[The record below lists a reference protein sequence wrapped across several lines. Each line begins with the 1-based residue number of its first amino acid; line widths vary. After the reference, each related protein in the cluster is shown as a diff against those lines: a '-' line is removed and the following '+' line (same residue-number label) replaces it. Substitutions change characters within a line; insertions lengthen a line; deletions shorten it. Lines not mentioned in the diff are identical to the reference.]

1 MNNGFARKRWL
12 AALALVALL
21 LSGTGSAEASFG
33 RITGITGM
41 PELSGSREAYR
52 VTLIASEQTSLALS
66 ATAAATATDNGGTR
80 IRWSVT
86 PDSGS
91 TASVSLVPYDGISQV
106 DVTGAA
112 NCVVRF
118 ANPGAGDRYT
128 VTAQLED
135 SLGNKIGANAV
146 VKVSFLVPVA
156 LTGVTLDRTSVTIRQ
171 GGRPVY
177 LKATPITANATSVS
191 YTWSS
196 QKPSIATLTQMLPLS
211 PDVALVT
218 GSYPGYS
225 AQVQVQAS
233 SYGGALYTATCEVN
247 VADTGEVADDMKL
260 SPVMGKAEEIAA
272 TGLYAVDAK
281 FVRDVYALDAPDIA
295 SLAGMEG
302 SPSVRFLLGSADISP
317 MPMLS
322 VDRDAIMGALGVTN
336 YKTSTAA
343 ALKLDLPFEP
353 PMKKGDMVPFVLSF
367 KLDDLRYPDG
377 NTSVG
382 RPASPEAFAND
393 FRLVKYFQRDNT
405 RYSID
410 VSEILMRRST
420 ADYIRFVGGNAQIT
434 PLLVFVDGVAPANCD
449 KRAGENNEFGVKYV
463 ANSKLLFI
471 YDGNANTAI
480 SDPLV
485 LERRSSG
492 TGSGGGGGGC
502 DTGTGLCTVV
512 ALLGIAA
519 TFRRGRNERK

>member
-1 MNNGFARKRWL
+1 
-12 AALALVALL
+12 
-21 LSGTGSAEASFG
+21 
-33 RITGITGM
+33 
-41 PELSGSREAYR
+41 
-52 VTLIASEQTSLALS
+52 
-66 ATAAATATDNGGTR
+66 
-80 IRWSVT
+80 
-86 PDSGS
+86 
-91 TASVSLVPYDGISQV
+91 
-106 DVTGAA
+106 
-112 NCVVRF
+112 
-118 ANPGAGDRYT
+118 
-128 VTAQLED
+128 
-135 SLGNKIGANAV
+135 
-146 VKVSFLVPVA
+146 
-156 LTGVTLDRTSVTIRQ
+156 
-171 GGRPVY
+171 
-177 LKATPITANATSVS
+177 
-191 YTWSS
+191 
-196 QKPSIATLTQMLPLS
+196 
-211 PDVALVT
+211 
-218 GSYPGYS
+218 
-225 AQVQVQAS
+225 
-233 SYGGALYTATCEVN
+233 
-247 VADTGEVADDMKL
+247 
-260 SPVMGKAEEIAA
+260 
-272 TGLYAVDAK
+272 
-281 FVRDVYALDAPDIA
+281 
-295 SLAGMEG
+295 
-302 SPSVRFLLGSADISP
+302 
-317 MPMLS
+317 
-322 VDRDAIMGALGVTN
+322 
-336 YKTSTAA
+336 
-343 ALKLDLPFEP
+343 
-353 PMKKGDMVPFVLSF
+353 MVPFVLSF